1 MGNRYAKEPLLY
13 IHQPKRKTPEA
24 KMQTDYMT
32 PRKRKQSFAE
42 KIENQRPK
50 RARPIKRGSSS
61 GEWIQ
66 AEKEELK
73 EEEKIEE
80 PKVENKEDVEKEH
93 DISKESDHESSGK
106 ADSKTNNF
114 DELSIEEKIT
124 YLIQK
129 SKLFP
134 VKCELKT
141 EEKTYRGVITQV
153 EDEHVFIQA
162 NKRTSSRKVAK
173 KSIHSVRMLGL

>member
-13 IHQPKRKTPEA
+13 IHQPKRKTPKA
-24 KMQTDYMT
+24 KMQSDYIT
-32 PRKRKQSFAE
+32 PKKRKQSFAE

-50 RARPIKRGSSS
+50 RPRPIKRGSGS

-66 AEKEELK
+66 AEKEEEQRK
-73 EEEKIEE
+73 EEVKSEHVHSENNDDLSDTKDRPEK
-80 PKVENKEDVEKEH
+80 
-93 DISKESDHESSGK
+93 
-106 ADSKTNNF
+106 F
-114 DELSIEEKIT
+114 DELSIEEKIN

-129 SKLFP
+129 STLFP

-141 EEKTYRGVITQV
+141 DEKTYRGVLTQV

-162 NKRTSSRKVAK
+162 NKRSPSRKVMK
-173 KSIHSVRMLGL
+173 KSIHSIRMLGL